1 MRCDLLHVRV
11 DEFHHS
17 VDRRLGERHVGG
29 VKHGLG
35 MIGTHMP
42 SQQHVDV
49 KIQRRNGFAHHFR
62 QRVAEHALHLAECI
76 RGTKH
81 RLRSPAAQP
90 AIDELFKIV
99 S

>member
-1 MRCDLLHVRV
+1 M
-11 DEFHHS
+11 
-17 VDRRLGERHVGG
+17 GG

-62 QRVAEHALHLAECI
+62 QRVAEHALHLAALGHADHLAVPL
-76 RGTKH
+76 RVDSDG
-81 RLRSPAAQP
+81 RLRPPAAQP